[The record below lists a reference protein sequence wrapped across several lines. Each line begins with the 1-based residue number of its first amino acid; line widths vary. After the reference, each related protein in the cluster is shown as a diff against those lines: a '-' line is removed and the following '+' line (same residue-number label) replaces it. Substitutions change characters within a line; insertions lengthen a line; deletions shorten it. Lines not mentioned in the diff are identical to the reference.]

1 MFYYVNGTVAE
12 TGPNLAVIDC
22 GGVGYACMTT
32 NNTLSQLKK
41 GEKKKLYTYL
51 NVGYACATTNYT
63 LSQLKKGER
72 AKLYTHLHV
81 REDIFEL
88 YGFSSQAELNSFRML
103 IGVSGV
109 GPKAALSVLSAAT
122 PQNLALSIVTGDE
135 KALTAAP
142 GIGKKIAQR
151 IILELKDKLAKEQSS
166 FSAQG
171 GGAVPVSLPGDKGG
185 EAAAALAVLG
195 YGSQEIGLALKGI
208 DMDALPLEEIIRQA
222 LKKMVR

>member
-1 MFYYVNGTVAE
+1 MFYYLNGTVAE
-12 TGPNLAVIDC
+12 IAAGLAVIDC
-22 GGVGYACMTT
+22 GG
-32 NNTLSQLKK
+32 
-41 GEKKKLYTYL
+41 
-51 NVGYACATTNYT
+51 VGYACATTNYT

-72 AKLYTHLHV
+72 ARLYTYLHV

-88 YGFSSQAELNSFRML
+88 YGFASQQELNSFKML

-109 GPKAALSVLSAAT
+109 GPKAALAILSSTT
-122 PQNLALSIVTGDE
+122 PQNLALSIVTEDE
-135 KALTAAP
+135 KALTAAQ

-166 FSAQG
+166 FTVQG
-171 GGAVPVSLPGDKGG
+171 DGSGAAPMPLGGSKSG

-195 YGSQEIGLALKGI
+195 YGSQEISTALKGI

-222 LKKMVR
+222 LKKMVK

>member
-1 MFYYVNGTVAE
+1 MFYYLNGTVAE
-12 TGPNLAVIDC
+12 IAAGLAVIDC
-22 GGVGYACMTT
+22 GG
-32 NNTLSQLKK
+32 
-41 GEKKKLYTYL
+41 
-51 NVGYACATTNYT
+51 VGYACATTNYT

-72 AKLYTHLHV
+72 ARLYTYLHV

-88 YGFSSQAELNSFRML
+88 YGFASQQELNSFKML

-109 GPKAALSVLSAAT
+109 GPKAALAILSATT
-122 PQNLALSIVTGDE
+122 PQNLALSIVTKDE
-135 KALTAAP
+135 KALTAAQ

-166 FSAQG
+166 FTVQG
-171 GGAVPVSLPGDKGG
+171 GGSGAAPIPLGGSKSG

-195 YGSQEIGLALKGI
+195 YGSQEISTALKGI

-222 LKKMVR
+222 LKKMVK

>member
-1 MFYYVNGTVAE
+1 MFYYLNGIVAE
-12 TGPNLAVIDC
+12 TGANLAVIDC
-22 GGVGYACMTT
+22 GGVGY
-32 NNTLSQLKK
+32 S
-41 GEKKKLYTYL
+41 
-51 NVGYACATTNYT
+51 CATTNYT
-63 LSQLKKGER
+63 LAQLKKGEK
-72 AKLYTHLHV
+72 AKLYTYLHV

-88 YGFSSQAELNSFRML
+88 YGFASQSELSSFKML

-109 GPKAALSVLSAAT
+109 GPKAALAILSATT
-122 PQNLALSIVTGDE
+122 PNQLALSIVTGDE

-166 FSAQG
+166 FTAD
-171 GGAVPVSLPGDKGG
+171 GGAVPVVVQNDKST

-195 YGSQEIGLALKGI
+195 YTTQDIAVALKGI
-208 DMDALPLEEIIRQA
+208 DMASLPLEEIIRQA

>member
-22 GGVGYACMTT
+22 GGVGYAC
-32 NNTLSQLKK
+32 
-41 GEKKKLYTYL
+41 
-51 NVGYACATTNYT
+51 ATTNYT

-72 AKLYTHLHV
+72 AKLYTYLYV

-88 YGFSSQAELNSFRML
+88 YGFSSQAELNSFKML

-109 GPKAALSVLSAAT
+109 GPKAALAVLSST
-122 PQNLALSIVTGDE
+122 SPQNLALSIVTGDE

-151 IILELKDKLAKEQSS
+151 IILELKDKLAKDQSS
-166 FSAQG
+166 
-171 GGAVPVSLPGDKGG
+171 GGAIPVVLPGDKGG